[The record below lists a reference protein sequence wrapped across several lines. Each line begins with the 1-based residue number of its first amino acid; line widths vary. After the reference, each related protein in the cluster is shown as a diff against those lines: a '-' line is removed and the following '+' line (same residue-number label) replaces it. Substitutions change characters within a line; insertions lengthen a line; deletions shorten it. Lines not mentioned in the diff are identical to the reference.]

1 MAPAPASFL
10 QSDREELASR
20 SLDRRLAL
28 RYYIQAFNTMLTTNL
43 ENNGFLTVLLPM
55 AFEGKTL
62 LDMLIAW
69 SSSHL
74 SLCDETYR
82 VKALEHR
89 STALRS
95 FTTSLPNSQE
105 SPEVSLACCLVF
117 CSMSAI
123 LGDTAGWHNHLL
135 GAAQIIRQ
143 TSLEKLSKTYEGR
156 WLLRNF
162 AYHDVLMSITLS
174 REPIIPGRYWLRPA
188 NIEID
193 SYVGL
198 AREPLAL
205 MSETSSLSSDMAWKH
220 GLELPPTI
228 DRDAAS
234 TSSPRHDDF
243 EPPPPESND
252 LLFRACAIE
261 AELQNWTCPASDDLP
276 LVNLAEAYRSAA
288 LIHLYRVMRHRVPAK
303 AKEAERKIRTQ
314 VASVIHHI
322 GQMPLHCLPECT
334 SLFPLFMAGGE
345 ATFRTDMQFV
355 RERLQHIS
363 THRHFQNAA
372 SALSVLEELW
382 LQHTS
387 FSELPDVLL
396 DWQDILQRRN
406 WSLALS

>member
-1 MAPAPASFL
+1 MAPAPLSFL
-10 QSDREELASR
+10 QSDREELSSR

-28 RYYIQAFNTMLTTNL
+28 RYYIQAFNAILTTNL

-55 AFEGKTL
+55 AFEDKTL
-62 LDMLIAW
+62 LDMLVAW

-74 SLCDETYR
+74 SLCDEAYR
-82 VKALEHR
+82 AKSLEHR
-89 STALRS
+89 STALTS

-143 TSLEKLSKTYEGR
+143 ASLEKLSRTYEGQ

-162 AYHDVLMSITLS
+162 AYHDVLMSVTLS
-174 REPIIPGRYWLRPA
+174 REPIIPGRYWMRSA
-188 NIEID
+188 NKEID

-198 AREPLAL
+198 ASEPLAL
-205 MSETSSLSSDMAWKH
+205 ISETSSLNSDMAWTH
-220 GLELPPTI
+220 GLKLSSTI
-228 DRDAAS
+228 DCDAAS
-234 TSSPRHDDF
+234 TSSTKCDNS
-243 EPPPPESND
+243 EPPLPESHGF
-252 LLFRACAIE
+252 LFRACTIE
-261 AELQNWTCPASDDLP
+261 SELHTWTCPASDDLP
-276 LVNLAEAYRSAA
+276 LVNLAETYRSAA
-288 LIHLYRVMRHRVPAK
+288 LIHLYRVMRHHVLAT
-303 AKEAERKIRTQ
+303 ATETERKIRTQ

-322 GQMPLHCLPECT
+322 GQMPLNCLPECT

-345 ATFRTDMQFV
+345 ATSKAEMQFV
-355 RERLQHIS
+355 RERLQHII

-387 FSELPDVLL
+387 FSELPDILL
-396 DWQDILQRRN
+396 DWQGILQRRN